1 MPLVQRSL
9 VLVALLLACVSG
21 DPQGSESD
29 HDEDVDQRQLLLDFK
44 AGISN
49 WDAVAASRRLAGW
62 SPCTLG
68 GECVPVC
75 RWGGILCDP
84 YEYPAANQVTTLD
97 LGCSEAGCE
106 VAMQGVL
113 SASLASLPHLQTLDL
128 VNNNLSGTLPPE
140 WGLPGAFHDLQIL
153 RLNGN
158 RFSGRIPEQWA
169 VGPAFLR
176 LVDFQLAGNL
186 LTGPFPAVAYTNTSF
201 MLMQAFNIG
210 NNQMTGP
217 LPEFWNGLI
226 ILSLVSIA
234 NNRFTGTLPPD
245 WGRQGYF
252 FNGTYNDT
260 QALQFLYLH
269 GNQLTGGL
277 PAAWAGAESFS
288 VLRELTLSENLLGG
302 TLPMEWGLGPDAMPA
317 LRAVNLSLTGLTGTL
332 PEQWGAYG
340 GLASLERLNV
350 AGNNLSGAVPASWSQ
365 QLPSLQRVTLQPGNP
380 GLCTE
385 EPAGASFRLCSEGDV
400 MCYRALVTST
410 NASACSNSSGEFY
423 SGSGNSTSDSGS
435 GSSFPVVAV
444 AVPLAVVGTVLL
456 ALAAFLLWRRRQK
469 QQARQAALALPQQRQ
484 LTQQTS
490 MPSKPPSELQEE
502 LSLAIGSVLPD
513 GKAPPP
519 PPPFGAAPAGTAA
532 AAAPAAVVPL
542 EASSRP
548 RSFATG
554 VFCLPCA
561 GRRSTDGGTQLEGLP
576 SNKTAAS
583 ANARNSLHIW
593 LPQAASG
600 AGSSARPSP
609 TPGSGGRQAQT
620 PDQQQAAVELSPLQQ
635 YQQQQAQQP
644 VALSPMAQYQQQ
656 AAQFYSAPLS
666 PMAQDRKSVV

>member
-1 MPLVQRSL
+1 M
-9 VLVALLLACVSG
+9 
-21 DPQGSESD
+21 
-29 HDEDVDQRQLLLDFK
+29 
-44 AGISN
+44 
-49 WDAVAASRRLAGW
+49 
-62 SPCTLG
+62 
-68 GECVPVC
+68 
-75 RWGGILCDP
+75 
-84 YEYPAANQVTTLD
+84 
-97 LGCSEAGCE
+97 
-106 VAMQGVL
+106 
-113 SASLASLPHLQTLDL
+113 
-128 VNNNLSGTLPPE
+128 
-140 WGLPGAFHDLQIL
+140 
-153 RLNGN
+153 
-158 RFSGRIPEQWA
+158 
-169 VGPAFLR
+169 
-176 LVDFQLAGNL
+176 
-186 LTGPFPAVAYTNTSF
+186 
-201 MLMQAFNIG
+201 
-210 NNQMTGP
+210 
-217 LPEFWNGLI
+217 
-226 ILSLVSIA
+226 
-234 NNRFTGTLPPD
+234 
-245 WGRQGYF
+245 
-252 FNGTYNDT
+252 
-260 QALQFLYLH
+260 
-269 GNQLTGGL
+269 
-277 PAAWAGAESFS
+277 
-288 VLRELTLSENLLGG
+288 
-302 TLPMEWGLGPDAMPA
+302 
-317 LRAVNLSLTGLTGTL
+317 
-332 PEQWGAYG
+332 
-340 GLASLERLNV
+340 

-484 LTQQTS
+484 LTQRTS

-561 GRRSTDGGTQLEGLP
+561 GRRSTDGGTVGSGSYRAACPAAVPAVQRSPQSSRRLPHPPSSCRFSSLQQLEGLP

-666 PMAQDRKSVV
+666 PMAQYEQQQAQFYSAPLMPSSHLPRQSPQLQHSSSGRSGRSGGHSSGGPPGSLPRGHSLGHDSSGAPVSGGSGGGIGAATGAAYHSSFGPRELEVLMRDWDIPAECA